1 VNATGDDS
9 IDADIGLIDE
19 STVGA
24 RHAEALLLA
33 AARGETEAFAKLY
46 DLFSPA
52 VWRVVKRVVRDSRLA
67 EDVTQ
72 EVFVQ
77 LWRNASKFDPARG
90 SGRAFTLTLAHRRAV
105 DAVRKEQSHR
115 DATER
120 LRAEPDR
127 PPAPDAARAALSR
140 IDRTTVR
147 DALSALTAPQRR
159 CIELAYFGGLSQ
171 SQIANTLDI
180 PLGTVKTRVR
190 EGLLRLRDALGVPA

>member
-1 VNATGDDS
+1 VTTGAES
-9 IDADIGLIDE
+9 SAETSAPCPTAEQLI
-19 STVGA
+19 
-24 RHAEALLLA
+24 LA
-33 AARGETEAFAKLY
+33 AARGETEAFGQLY
-46 DLFSPA
+46 DLFAPA
-52 VWRVVKRVVRDSRLA
+52 VWQVVKRVVRDPRLS

-77 LWRNASKFDPARG
+77 LWQNASKFDPERG

-105 DAVRKEQSHR
+105 DAVRKEQTYR

-120 LRAEPDR
+120 AARLEPAAA
-127 PPAPDAARAALSR
+127 PAPDAARLALSR

-147 DALSALTAPQRR
+147 GALASLSAPQRR

-171 SQIANTLDI
+171 SQIASTLDI

-190 EGLLRLRDALGVPA
+190 EGLIRLRDAIGVPS